1 MSRMKILMTGS
12 SCGRARRPS
21 RAFGRRP
28 QLGRERRPRQRWVL
42 GAFSVIALLG
52 RLLRIISGVCI
63 EKSLQRAGG
72 NPAGTSA

>member
-1 MSRMKILMTGS
+1 VLAVLAVPSGGGLS
-12 SCGRARRPS
+12 SGEKEDR
-21 RAFGRRP
+21 GN
-28 QLGRERRPRQRWVL
+28 RWVL